1 MQIYK
6 SVGELKRNLPQVL
19 ERIKH
24 CRLLSDAEWF
34 IMQSGIDMFVKQL
47 TTGTDYGYI
56 ASHKSVS
63 ESYKN
68 ALLYQQEAEYL
79 QGLVDKL
86 KNYKEHNI

>member
-24 CRLLSDAEWF
+24 CRLLSNTESY
-34 IMQSGIDMFVKQL
+34 IMQLGMDMFIKEL
-47 TTGTDYGYI
+47 TSDEDYGWF
-56 ASHKSVS
+56 ATHRALE

-68 ALLYQQEAEYL
+68 MILYRQEAEYL

-86 KNYKEHNI
+86 KEYKNHNV